1 MKYAELVF
9 AVIGV
14 VCVASAVLFTVGAWL
29 SALLDKD
36 LTGLDFDS
44 HARDAIELGDGTR

>member
-1 MKYAELVF
+1 MPTWLLILAAFFAGCMVAFGLLVW
-9 AVIGV
+9 VSGR
-14 VCVASAVLFTVGAWL
+14 
-29 SALLDKD
+29 LDKD